1 MVQLKLVI
9 AMYQKYIH
17 KDLGYTQ
24 TDISYYASPE
34 VWNDDPYDNK
44 SDIRSL
50 GYVTYEMLTL
60 HPSFRAEN
68 MEGLYQKAIKG

>member
-1 MVQLKLVI
+1 MQCIKN
-9 AMYQKYIH
+9 IH
-17 KDLGYTQ
+17 KGLRYTQ

-50 GYVTYEMLTL
+50 GCVTYEMLTL